1 MQILAQAPTTT
12 TTLPFATFS
21 VLRRPQL
28 VVTMPGSK
36 TETLALAGALGGG
49 VAALLL
55 LWIQKRRKDDVG
67 AIPAIKLPAGSWFSI
82 QALFKLGKDNIGYG
96 SGRLIL
102 QAVDPSIGIGSLVIF
117 GQKTILLRDPELV
130 QEVLQKNHQ
139 AGGDYGK
146 SFKGSPLDGLTDKTF
161 GRGLFFAEDQD
172 PQWAVAHKIL
182 TRPFSHRG
190 ILNMVPLMCEQVDCL
205 VAALECK
212 MRAGESVHMYDYLVK
227 MALETIAVCSMGTP
241 FDSFNS
247 TEPHPFPVAFQAV
260 LDAMFALFNVPTQL
274 WSCCVLTMWRM
285 QKAVGVMNGLI
296 DEIIRKRFDKET
308 SSSGKAPDLLD
319 LMLAEGSKLSRE
331 NVRSQILT
339 FLFAGH
345 DSTAAAMSSLIV
357 FLVANPRVEARLVAE
372 IQQVVGSG
380 EVQAHHVSELTY
392 LDWCLKETL
401 RLLPPAGS
409 YQRMAFQDT
418 ILGGKWKLK
427 QYTPIWVDVFA
438 LHMDPET
445 WGADAACFV
454 PERWEKGPPHAYSY
468 MPFASGPRSCIG
480 KEFSIMEQKIVA
492 VKLLQRFT
500 MHSPT
505 AWTARTGSVLIKA
518 SESLP
523 HTILGI
529 DAEFS
534 PQQFFV
540 GASIPVLLQLRDP
553 PC

>member
-1 MQILAQAPTTT
+1 I
-12 TTLPFATFS
+12 
-21 VLRRPQL
+21 
-28 VVTMPGSK
+28 
-36 TETLALAGALGGG
+36 
-49 VAALLL
+49 AALLL

-67 AIPAIKLPAGSWFSI
+67 AIPVIKLPAGSWFSI
-82 QALFKLGKDNIGYG
+82 QALFKLGKDNFGYG
-96 SGRLIL
+96 TGRLIL
-102 QAVDPSIGIGSLVIF
+102 QAIDPSIGIGSLFIF
-117 GQKTILLRDPELV
+117 GQKFILLRDPELV

-146 SFKGSPLDGLTDKTF
+146 SFKGSPFDGLTDKTF

-190 ILNMVPLMCEQVDCL
+190 ILNMVPLMCEQADAL
-205 VAALECK
+205 VVALECQ

-227 MALETIAVCSMGTP
+227 MALETIAVCSMGTH

-247 TEPHPFPVAFQAV
+247 SEPHPFPVAFQAT
-260 LDAMFALFNVPTQL
+260 LDAMFNLLNVPTQL

-296 DEIIRKRFDKET
+296 DEIVRKRVDKET

-372 IQQVVGSG
+372 IQAVVGSG
-380 EVQAHHVSELTY
+380 EVQAHHIPELTY
-392 LDWCLKETL
+392 VDWCLKETL
-401 RLLPPAGS
+401 RLLPPAGN
-409 YQRMAFQDT
+409 YQRMAFQDAM
-418 ILGGKWKLK
+418 LGGKWKVK
-427 QYTPIWVDVFA
+427 QYAPILVDVFA

-454 PERWEKGPPHAYSY
+454 PERWEKGPPHAYSF
-468 MPFASGPRSCIG
+468 MPFASGPRGCIG
-480 KEFSIMEQKIVA
+480 KEFSLMEQKIVA

-500 MHSPT
+500 
-505 AWTARTGSVLIKA
+505 
-518 SESLP
+518 
-523 HTILGI
+523 
-529 DAEFS
+529 
-534 PQQFFV
+534 
-540 GASIPVLLQLRDP
+540 
-553 PC
+553 